1 MPTPTQYQT
10 LRGTVAVTFT
20 QTGTYSSEVD
30 MGGMDLVGM
39 YSPNWPSAAGSITF
53 RSDWDASGSGYPV
66 MTETGV
72 PFRMT
77 AFGSGTFYSFTPG
90 TVPLAMQYVTLQIG
104 TAGTAGVAAGGTI
117 ILVGK
122 VS

>member
-1 MPTPTQYQT
+1 MPTPTQFQT

-20 QTGTYSSEVD
+20 QTGTYSSEAD
-30 MGGMDLVGM
+30 MGGMTLVGM

-53 RSDWDASGSGYPV
+53 RSDWDSSGSGYPV
-66 MTETGV
+66 MTELGV

-90 TVPLAMQYVTLQIG
+90 TVPAAMQYVTLQVG

-122 VS
+122 V